1 MFDLT
6 GGERDEKASTKAPVR
21 DHPVFFAMFPE
32 LFSELNITTKKVL
45 AGDLGVKPKNI
56 TRNNPHGDADYSQAA
71 PGCRKLAS
79 SPLS

>member
-6 GGERDEKASTKAPVR
+6 GGERDEKTLTKAPVR
-21 DHPVFFAMFPE
+21 DHPVFFAMLRMFP
-32 LFSELNITTKKVL
+32 ELNITTKKVL

-56 TRNNPHGDADYSQAA
+56 TRNNPHRDADYSQAA
-71 PGCRKLAS
+71 PGCHKLAS

>member
-21 DHPVFFAMFPE
+21 DHPVFFAMLRMFP
-32 LFSELNITTKKVL
+32 ELNITTKKVL

-71 PGCRKLAS
+71 LGCRKLAS